1 MITSLAFFLPIAS
14 REFVAS
20 TTDLTVV
27 LDVVALR
34 DGIGAGG
41 VYLPLDW
48 SDD

>member
-20 TTDLTVV
+20 TADLTVV

-34 DGIGAGG
+34 DAGG